1 MSLPKCMDFTDY
13 NRYPGEENPTTDAQ
27 MQDFM
32 LNQNL
37 LVKAAA
43 AKMWQPSTEYA
54 TGDIVTS
61 PSMPAGTEAV
71 CMGAGMSDSALEP
84 SWAVGT
90 IVPDGSCFWQ
100 VRYVHYADYL
110 ATNDEAIAGE
120 DEKKIVTPSAMKAAI
135 DAILAELNVG
145 VKTVNGNS
153 PDAGGN
159 VNIKDYVSNITIS
172 GKTITVT
179 FKDGT
184 TKTLTTQDT
193 APYTASATAIGGA
206 SATKPAVVVS
216 SYRSGTSWWRK
227 YSDGWVEQGGLVSGS
242 GYNSVTIS
250 LHVVMKTT
258 EYCAM
263 SVAVGGGKV
272 SSGFGDA
279 SNLTTS
285 TFSSHQHG
293 SHRWYVCGY

>member
-13 NRYPGEENPTTDAQ
+13 NKYPGEENPTTDAQ

-37 LVKAAA
+37 LMKAAA
-43 AKMWQPSTEYA
+43 AKLWQPSTEYA
-54 TGDIVTS
+54 VGEIVTS

-71 CMGAGMSDSALEP
+71 CTGAGMSDSALEP
-84 SWAVGT
+84 SWAVES

-100 VRYVHYADYL
+100 VRYVHYAEYL

-120 DEKKIVTPSAMKAAI
+120 DREKIVTPSAMKAAI
-135 DAILAELNVG
+135 DMILERLDVG
-145 VKTVNGNS
+145 IKTINGNS

-159 VNIKDYVSNITIS
+159 INIKDYVSNITIS

-193 APYTASATAIGGA
+193 GITLSSSITVTASAQNALTPTWSLNGESGS
-206 SATKPAVVVS
+206 SANSQSWELLNVNTGIAA
-216 SYRSGTSWWRK
+216 GT
-227 YSDGWVEQGGLVSGS
+227 YTVQNLIQQLVSKSHTHGKTS
-242 GYNSVTIS
+242 LAYTYKAPTNSCNDC
-250 LHVVMKTT
+250 H
-258 EYCAM
+258 
-263 SVAVGGGKV
+263 
-272 SSGFGDA
+272 
-279 SNLTTS
+279 
-285 TFSSHQHG
+285 
-293 SHRWYVCGY
+293 

>member
-1 MSLPKCMDFTDY
+1 MTFIQKQALWVSRDADGNIVLHF
-13 NRYPGEENPTTDAQ
+13 PTSHVAYI
-27 MQDFM
+27 
-32 LNQNL
+32 
-37 LVKAAA
+37 
-43 AKMWQPSTEYA
+43 EGA
-54 TGDIVTS
+54 TASVNGV
-61 PSMPAGTEAV
+61 
-71 CMGAGMSDSALEP
+71 
-84 SWAVGT
+84 
-90 IVPDGSCFWQ
+90 VPDE
-100 VRYVHYADYL
+100 
-110 ATNDEAIAGE
+110 N
-120 DEKKIVTPSAMKAAI
+120 KNVTI
-135 DAILAELNVG
+135 DVG
-145 VKTVNGNS
+145 VKKVNDVA
-153 PDAGGN
+153 PDEDGN
-159 VNIKDYVSNITIS
+159 VVIEDYVTGASISGKTITLNFKDGTSQTLTTQDTVPTDYVSNLAIR

>member
-37 LVKAAA
+37 LVKAVA

-54 TGDIVTS
+54 VGEVITS

-71 CMGAGMSDSALEP
+71 CTGAGISDAALEP
-84 SWAVGT
+84 EWRMNTS
-90 IVPDGSCFWQ
+90 IPDGSCFWQ
-100 VRYVHYADYL
+100 LRYVHYMESL
-110 ATNDEAIAGE
+110 ATDDEAIAGE
-120 DEKKIVTPSAMKAAI
+120 DGEKIITPSAMKAAI

-145 VKTVNGNS
+145 VKTINAVV

-159 VNIKDYVSNITIS
+159 INIKDYVSNIEVS

-184 TKTLTTQDT
+184 IKTLTTQDT
-193 APYTASATAIGGA
+193 GITLSSSITVTASAQNAITPTWSLNGVSGA
-206 SATKPAVVVS
+206 AAS
-216 SYRSGTSWWRK
+216 SQSWNLPNVKTGIAAGTYTFQK
-227 YSDGWVEQGGLVSGS
+227 LIQQLVSKSHTHG
-242 GYNSVTIS
+242 
-250 LHVVMKTT
+250 
-258 EYCAM
+258 
-263 SVAVGGGKV
+263 
-272 SSGFGDA
+272 
-279 SNLTTS
+279 TTS
-285 TFSSHQHG
+285 LAYTYKAPTNSCNDCH
-293 SHRWYVCGY
+293 